1 MTSLLHA
8 TKPKPFR
15 SMVNLERLVLS
26 TMLPIIAVGREKMD
40 LSDVDERDSSSL

>member
-15 SMVNLERLVLS
+15 SMVDLERLVLS
-26 TMLPIIAVGREKMD
+26 TMLPIITVGREKIGLPD
-40 LSDVDERDSSSL
+40 IDERNSSSL